1 VAASLRIGGVV
12 QRERILTFLDV
23 ARQRGL
29 EIGPLDRPIV
39 TRDMGPV
46 EYVDRARR
54 DELVHTY
61 GATGEVDPQRIVD
74 VDHVWGEQRLVE
86 CVGGVRAYDY
96 LLASHVIE
104 HVPDLFGW
112 LQEIGE
118 VLVDG
123 GLGVFVV
130 PDRRY
135 TFDVR
140 RRTSGEAEFLDAY
153 VRGLRRPDARQVF
166 DCFFHQEL
174 LDRRS
179 SSEEVER
186 TYLARHLLDVCRRA
200 EAGEYV
206 DAHCWVFTP
215 RSLLGGLELASRLL
229 LLPFEI
235 VALLPPE
242 RGDIDFLL
250 VLRRLPADM
259 PAEAQHTAFRASR
272 DRLRLPDEGEVAA
285 TDARMLA
292 EAQAAI
298 ARTAAIEASTSW
310 RMTAPLRRAVTLARR
325 LGRAGA
331 RPARRVR

>member
-1 VAASLRIGGVV
+1 M

-23 ARQRGL
+23 TRQRGL
-29 EIGPLDRPIV
+29 EIGPLDRPMV
-39 TRDMGPV
+39 TRDMGPI
-46 EYVDRARR
+46 EYVDRAGR

-61 GATGEVDPQRIVD
+61 DATGAVNPQRIVD
-74 VDHVWGEQRLVE
+74 VDHVWSEQRLVE
-86 CVGGVRAYDY
+86 CVGGGRVYDY

-123 GLGVFVV
+123 GLAVFVV

-135 TFDVR
+135 TFDVK

-153 VRGLRRPDARQVF
+153 VRGLRRPDARQIF

-174 LDRRS
+174 LDRAPA
-179 SSEEVER
+179 SETER
-186 TYLARHLLDVCRRA
+186 TLSARHLLEVCRRA
-200 EAGEYV
+200 QAGEYV

-215 RSLLGGLELASRLL
+215 RSLLAALDLASRLL

-235 VALLPPE
+235 VALLPPRPGE
-242 RGDIDFLL
+242 IDFLL
-250 VLRRLPADM
+250 VLRRLRAELSADV
-259 PAEAQHTAFRASR
+259 QHAAFRASR
-272 DRLRLPDEGEVAA
+272 DRLSLPEEVEVAA

-298 ARTAAIEASTSW
+298 ERTAAIEASTSW
-310 RMTAPLRRAVTLARR
+310 RVTAPLRRAVTLARR

-331 RPARRVR
+331 RPMRRTR